1 VRMTVPVFADWCA
14 IHLVDDSGATTM
26 DAVAHGDPP
35 NEPLWSRLSE
45 RSAALFGVT
54 RVVSANRASLPPPS
68 SEVSTELA
76 DLSKELGL
84 RSWMCVP
91 LRWRDT
97 VIGTLSL
104 ASTRAERSYSSAD
117 VAFAE
122 EVAIRVAMAIEN
134 SQLYRRAQAAIRIRE
149 DFVSIASH
157 ELKTPL
163 TPLKLQL
170 ASLQRRLPEDRKTL
184 MDRLAVAD
192 RQVDKI
198 EELVSQLLDV
208 SKIAAGRFDLQP
220 QWVDLGRIAERVIER
235 FASHAPGR
243 ESPFRLKGAARAY
256 LDPFRIEQLVTNLV
270 SNAMKYGEG
279 KPIEIELSADEERA
293 RLTVRDH
300 GIGIGTREQARIFE
314 RFERAVSS
322 NEYGGFGLGLW
333 IARQVVEASGGKI
346 SVASELGKGAEFTVV
361 LPRGAER
368 ERAAVA
374 RQA

>member
-1 VRMTVPVFADWCA
+1 MCIPLRRR
-14 IHLVDDSGATTM
+14 
-26 DAVAHGDPP
+26 DAV
-35 NEPLWSRLSE
+35 
-45 RSAALFGVT
+45 
-54 RVVSANRASLPPPS
+54 
-68 SEVSTELA
+68 
-76 DLSKELGL
+76 
-84 RSWMCVP
+84 
-91 LRWRDT
+91 
-97 VIGTLSL
+97 IGCLSL
-104 ASTRAERSYSSAD
+104 ASTHAGRGRYSSAE

-122 EVAIRVAMAIEN
+122 EVAIRVAMAVEN
-134 SQLYRRAQAAIRIRE
+134 ADLYRRAQAAIRIRE

-170 ASLQRRLPEDRKTL
+170 ASLQRRPPEDRKTL

-220 QWVDLGRIAERVIER
+220 HWVDLGRIAERVIER
-235 FASHAPGR
+235 FTTGPAASPL
-243 ESPFRLKGAARAY
+243 RLVGAARAY

-279 KPIEIELSADEERA
+279 KPIEVELSADEERA
-293 RLTVRDH
+293 RITVRDH
-300 GIGIGTREQARIFE
+300 GIGIGTREQSRIFD

-361 LPRGAER
+361 LPRGSER
-368 ERAAVA
+368 ERAMHDHPAS
-374 RQA
+374 R